1 MGGKPNDQTAG
12 LPLDKYN
19 MTGYLIS
26 MPKPNV
32 REKILSAGLETL
44 HARGFNATGVQD
56 ITDAAGVPK
65 GSFYNH
71 FESKEALGVAVVQR
85 YVELNSQRMQVLAD
99 PAVAPLARLRAYF
112 EGLAAAIVELNCER
126 SCLVGNFGAELA
138 NQSPQ
143 IRMATA
149 AALDSWTEAIA
160 RVIREAQENGS
171 LPATFAPPMLA
182 GFILSAWQGALVRAR
197 VEQNRGPLDAFLSIT
212 FAKILA

>member
-1 MGGKPNDQTAG
+1 
-12 LPLDKYN
+12 
-19 MTGYLIS
+19 MTGYLIF

-32 REKILSAGLETL
+32 REKILAAGLDTL
-44 HARGFNATGVQD
+44 HAHGFNGTGVQD

-85 YVELNSQRMQVLAD
+85 YAELNSQRMQVLAD
-99 PAVAPLARLRAYF
+99 QTVAPLARLRAYF
-112 EGLAAAIVELNCER
+112 EGLADAIAALNCER
-126 SCLVGNFGAELA
+126 SCLVGNFGAELS

-143 IRMATA
+143 IRAATA
-149 AALDSWTEAIA
+149 AVLNSWIETIA
-160 RVIREAQENGS
+160 GVIREAQEDGS

-182 GFILSAWQGALVRAR
+182 GFIISAWQGALVRAR
-197 VEQNRGPLDAFLSIT
+197 IEQDRGALDAFLSIT

>member
-1 MGGKPNDQTAG
+1 
-12 LPLDKYN
+12 

-32 REKILSAGLETL
+32 REKILAAGLATL
-44 HARGFNATGVQD
+44 HAHGFNGTGVQD

-85 YVELNSQRMQVLAD
+85 YAELNSQRMQVLAD
-99 PAVAPLARLRAYF
+99 QTVAPLTRLRAYF

-126 SCLVGNFGAELA
+126 SCLVGNFGAELS

-143 IRMATA
+143 IRAATA
-149 AALDSWTEAIA
+149 AVLNSWIETIA
-160 RVIREAQENGS
+160 GVIREAQENGS
-171 LPATFAPPMLA
+171 LPATFAPSLLA
-182 GFILSAWQGALVRAR
+182 GFIISAWQGALVRAR
-197 VEQNRGPLDAFLSIT
+197 IEQNRGALDAFLSIT